1 MVEEEINATTT
12 TTAATTPPVIH
23 VGADI
28 TEEERESLQ
37 ERLEA
42 QLRHKKKVI
51 GRADGEVGVTDGNAA
66 IWETC
71 CQLTSQLSA
80 DLAEQLRYCADS
92 RVVRPVV
99 VPTSTPY
106 RPTDS
111 RTRALAHS
119 RTHALT
125 TLPHFSGLSWS
136 PIPTPSSGASTGRA
150 SGAFLERSDALLPAV
165 PRSSRLSSSPAHNA
179 LPQPV
184 GST

>member
-51 GRADGEVGVTDGNAA
+51 GMADGEVGVTDGNAA

-111 RTRALAHS
+111 RT
-119 RTHALT
+119 HALT
-125 TLPHFSGLSWS
+125 HSRHSHTFQAYL
-136 PIPTPSSGASTGRA
+136 GAQYQHQARGR
-150 SGAFLERSDALLPAV
+150 V
-165 PRSSRLSSSPAHNA
+165 
-179 LPQPV
+179 PV
-184 GST
+184 GQAVRSWNDQTPCSPRCHDPRVSPLLRLTMHFRNL